1 MSNTEIVILAAGLG
15 SRLGRGHPKCLTVLS
30 DGRSILHQQIA
41 NIKHVIPDAKITI
54 VVGFQA
60 ENVIEHAPDN
70 KFVHNASYD
79 VTNTSKSLLQA
90 LQSIKKK
97 KHVLWLN
104 GDVVFDKEILFKA
117 LPYFE
122 QGQSFVT
129 VDTSTV
135 SDEEIKYTVDREG
148 FIEKLSKVIPADK
161 ALGEAVG
168 INFIAAKD
176 KEVFM
181 KWLNKVEDQDYFE
194 KGLEEAVRVDK
205 LLLEPLDISESGF
218 NAIEVDFE
226 EDLKKANLYLQQ

>member
-1 MSNTEIVILAAGLG
+1 MNATEVVILAAGLG

-41 NIKHVIPDAKITI
+41 NIKHVLPDAKISI

-60 ENVIEHAPDN
+60 ENVIEHAPEN
-70 KFVHNASYD
+70 IFVNNSDYD
-79 VTNTSKSLLQA
+79 VTNTSKSLLRA
-90 LQSIKKK
+90 LKSIKKK

-104 GDVVFDKEILFKA
+104 GDVVFDKEILVKA
-117 LPYFE
+117 LPYIE

-135 SDEEIKYTVDREG
+135 SDEEIKYTVNREG
-148 FIEKLSKVIPADK
+148 FIEKLSKIVPTDK

-194 KGLEEAVRVDK
+194 KGLEEAIRVDN
-205 LLLEPLDISESGF
+205 LLIEPLDISDSGF

-226 EDLKKANLYLQQ
+226 EDLKKANLYLQR